1 MKRDN
6 KGIFL
11 AALILAAIIFSFLTI
26 YAFGE
31 HKSSG
36 FSVSA
41 KSAVLYQPD
50 LDVFLYSKNADERL
64 PMASTTKIMTALIA
78 LENSTMDEKVEI
90 EDAAIGIEG
99 SSAYLK
105 RGDVLTMEEL
115 LYALLLQSANDAATA
130 IAYHIGGNVEAFADM
145 MNDRAEKL
153 GLSNTHFENPHGLDG
168 EKHYTTAREL
178 ALIAAEAM
186 KNEEFK
192 KIVSTYKRTFA
203 TEERSRTYVNH
214 NKLLQLYEG
223 CIGVKTGF
231 TKKSGRCLV
240 GASEKDGLCFITV
253 TLDAPGD
260 WKDHSVMMNY
270 GYDRLERLCLTNE
283 FDHVYSVPVIDG
295 KSEKITVANTEGAYI
310 ITETDR
316 DAAKEEITLV
326 RYAIAP
332 INRGDILG
340 EIIYTLNGEVVKRV
354 PLVATESIEKA
365 EKQGLFNKILS
376 IFDNKWR

>member
-6 KGIFL
+6 KGLFL

-214 NKLLQLYEG
+214 NKLLHLYEG

-231 TKKSGRCLV
+231 TKKAGRCLV
-240 GASEKDGLCFITV
+240 SSAERNDVSLICVTLGCSDDWNYHRSIYEEYFGKLKAKELSEKVPEVKISVCGGEESEVGAKPVSVNAAFFDGEEERIKTEISVFPFVFAPVEKGEVLGKAIFYLDGEKIAETPLAAEKSVYTPPEKDGFWNRI
-253 TLDAPGD
+253 
-260 WKDHSVMMNY
+260 
-270 GYDRLERLCLTNE
+270 
-283 FDHVYSVPVIDG
+283 
-295 KSEKITVANTEGAYI
+295 
-310 ITETDR
+310 
-316 DAAKEEITLV
+316 KE
-326 RYAIAP
+326 
-332 INRGDILG
+332 
-340 EIIYTLNGEVVKRV
+340 
-354 PLVATESIEKA
+354 
-365 EKQGLFNKILS
+365 
-376 IFDNKWR
+376 IF